1 MTATLV
7 HALRQTAQRLQKL
20 PHVDTIGAAI
30 LLTVLLLVFFWRA
43 IFLGESWLPNDLI
56 YELDPV
62 WQSHA
67 PAGFTAPGNRLLSDQ
82 VYLVYPWQVEI
93 RRALAER
100 RVPLWTT
107 TINNGQ
113 PLLGNGQINFWDPF
127 WLVARL
133 FSLNASFVVAAML
146 KLWVGGFST
155 FLLAR
160 QLGIGRRGAILAM
173 MVFAFSGPMIVWLG
187 SISGVAAWLPLLLYL
202 SDRALARQ
210 ATAPFLVLGLVIAC
224 QFYSVHPETSFHIL
238 MIWGVFCLAR
248 TVARYARNISGLVKP
263 LIRMALAFVMGTTLS
278 AAVLL
283 PTIEGILNS
292 FILIRRQ
299 ANAPTALLPAI
310 LLQWH
315 NWPTLITT
323 ILPQFFGTPI
333 DNSFWYPYQN
343 YNEQTFYAGII
354 PLALGL
360 VTLLAWWHGRH
371 HSTPKSNDANTAQ
384 SFSPGFW
391 LGLTL
396 VVMGI
401 AAQLPVFNVVS
412 VLPFLRLGNHGR
424 LRFVYALGLAL
435 LAGHGLDML
444 SKNYLPDF
452 NAPKKLLTVLVALT
466 MVSLISIGSAYVGLT
481 LLRSQFITMGRQQA
495 EAMKAS
501 DHPMFPYS
509 LDYYYDRVNVRH
521 AQARQLYTSA
531 TPEMFLPVGVAL
543 AIGWLEWR
551 RRRGL
556 NRATW
561 LNGLVLLT
569 CADLFV
575 IHMRINPTMPPAEVF
590 PPTEAIQFLKQQ
602 PGNFR
607 VGGLYLALM
616 PNTSMVF
623 GLSDVRGYEPV
634 VPWRQATLFNRIE
647 GGYRLNHYAILRSA
661 DSPLLDL
668 MNVEYMVTDRELGGR
683 WQLAFAEKDSP
694 IRVYRNPNV
703 LPRAFMVYQSEYA
716 ANAEA
721 ALNRLLD
728 KNLDFRTRVIL
739 EEAIPQLSA
748 DHEVSQV
755 EQARIVEYQPER
767 VMIETNTPKDGILV
781 LTDTYVPGWQARVD
795 GQPAQVHVA
804 DYAFRGVRVP
814 AGQHRVEFVYAPMSF
829 TVGATLSLAAIAF
842 CVAWAAAII
851 YRKVR

>member
-1 MTATLV
+1 MTTLPE
-7 HALRQTAQRLQKL
+7 QRISPLKKL
-20 PHVDTIGAAI
+20 PHWDTIGAAL
-30 LLTVLLLVFFWRA
+30 LLTAILLVFFWRV
-43 IFLGESWLPNDLI
+43 IFLGESWLPCDLI

-67 PAGFTAPGNRLLSDQ
+67 PADFTSPGNRLLSDQ

-100 RVPLWTT
+100 RAPLWTT
-107 TINNGQ
+107 AINNGQ

-133 FSLNASFVVAAML
+133 FSLNASFGVAAML
-146 KLWVGGFST
+146 KLWVGGLST

-160 QLGIGRRGAILAM
+160 QLGIGRQGAILAM
-173 MVFAFSGPMIVWLG
+173 ITFAFSGPMIVWLG
-187 SISGVAAWLPLLLYL
+187 SISGVAAWLPLLLYF

-210 ATAPFLVLGLVIAC
+210 ATTSFLVIGCVIAC

-238 MIWGVFCLAR
+238 LIWGVFCLAR
-248 TVARYARNISGLVKP
+248 IVAQYGWNIP
-263 LIRMALAFVMGTTLS
+263 DLIKSLGKMALAFAIGVALS

-292 FILIRRQ
+292 FVLMRRQ
-299 ANAPTALLPAI
+299 ASAPTALWQTI
-310 LLQWH
+310 LFQWH

-343 YNEQTFYAGII
+343 YNEQTFYAGIV

-360 VTLLAWWHGRH
+360 VTLLAWWHGRRH
-371 HSTPKSNDANTAQ
+371 GLLGSEDANTAR

-396 VVMGI
+396 VAMGI

-435 LAGHGLDML
+435 LAGHGLDTL
-444 SKNYLPDF
+444 IKNRFPDF
-452 NAPKKLLTVLVALT
+452 NAAYKFLTILVVLAI
-466 MVSLISIGSAYVGLT
+466 VSLITIGSAYVGLT
-481 LLRSQFITMGRQQA
+481 LLRSQFITMGKHQA
-495 EAMKAS
+495 DAMKAS

-509 LDYYYDRVNVRH
+509 LDYYYDRVNVRYT
-521 AQARQLYTSA
+521 QARQLYTAA
-531 TPEMFLPVGVAL
+531 TPEMFLPIGIAL
-543 AIGWLEWR
+543 AIGLLEWR

-569 CADLFV
+569 CADLFA
-575 IHMRINPTMPPAEVF
+575 IHSRINPTMPPAQVF
-590 PPTEAIQFLKQQ
+590 PPTEAILFLKQQ
-602 PGNFR
+602 PGRFR

-623 GLSDVRGYEPV
+623 GLQDVRGYEPV
-634 VPWRQATLFNRIE
+634 VPWRQAMLFNRME

-668 MNVEYMVTDRELGGR
+668 MNVEYMVSDRELGGR

-703 LPRAFMVYQSEYA
+703 LPRAFLVYQSEHA

-728 KNLDFRTRVIL
+728 KNFDFRTRVIL
-739 EEAIPQLSA
+739 ETMPDLPAI
-748 DHEVSQV
+748 HEVSQIG
-755 EQARIVEYQPER
+755 QARIVQYEPER
-767 VMIETNTPKDGILV
+767 VVIETDTLTDGILV

-804 DYAFRGVRVP
+804 DYTFRGVRVP
-814 AGQHRVEFVYAPMSF
+814 AGQHRVEFVYAPTSF
-829 TVGATLSLAAIAF
+829 TVGATISLAAIAF
-842 CVAWAAAII
+842 CVMWAAVMI

>member
-1 MTATLV
+1 MM
-7 HALRQTAQRLQKL
+7 QRLVRWL
-20 PHVDTIGAAI
+20 RTSPHADVVGAALVLAA
-30 LLTVLLLVFFWRA
+30 LLTVFFWRA

-67 PAGFTAPGNRLLSDQ
+67 PAGFTNPGNRLLSDV
-82 VYLVYPWQVEI
+82 VYLLYPWQVEQQ
-93 RRALAER
+93 RALAER
-100 RVPLWTT
+100 RIPLWTP
-107 TINNGQ
+107 TISNGQ

-133 FSLNASFVVAAML
+133 FPFHSGFLIVAIL
-146 KLWVGGFST
+146 KLWVSGLFT

-160 QLGIGRRGAILAM
+160 QLGISHRGAVLAM
-173 MVFAFSGPMIVWLG
+173 VTFAFSGPMIVWLG
-187 SISGVAAWLPLLLYL
+187 YTVSSVAAWLPLLLYL
-202 SDRALARQ
+202 SERALARGSR
-210 ATAPFLVLGLVIAC
+210 ASFLTIGVVLAC
-224 QFYSVHPETSFHIL
+224 QFFGAHPETSFHITL
-238 MIWGVFCLAR
+238 TWAIFCLAR
-248 TVARYARNISGLVKP
+248 TVARHGWNISR
-263 LIRMALAFVMGTTLS
+263 LIRLFGRMALAS
-278 AAVLL
+278 AIGMALAAAQLL

-299 ANAPTALLPAI
+299 ANVPTALWQTI
-310 LLQWH
+310 LFQWH

-323 ILPQFFGTPI
+323 ILPQFFGMPI

-343 YNEQTFYAGII
+343 YNEQTFYAGIV

-360 VTLLAWWHGRH
+360 VTLLAWWHGRRH
-371 HSTPKSNDANTAQ
+371 GAPMSDDANTPQ

-424 LRFVYALGLAL
+424 LRFVYVLGLAL
-435 LAGHGLDML
+435 LAGYGLDTL
-444 SKNYLPDF
+444 AKNHLPDF
-452 NAPKKLLTVLVALT
+452 NAPKKLLTVLVTLT
-466 MVSLISIGSAYVGLT
+466 MVTLISIGSAYVSLT

-509 LDYYYDRVNVRH
+509 LDYYYDRVNVRY

-531 TPEMFLPVGVAL
+531 TPEMFLPVGMAL
-543 AIGWLEWR
+543 AIRLLEWR

-575 IHMRINPTMPPAEVF
+575 IHMRINPTMPPAQVF

-602 PGNFR
+602 PGRFR
-607 VGGLYLALM
+607 VGGLYLALL

-634 VPWRQATLFNRIE
+634 APWRQATLFNGIE
-647 GGYRLNHYAILRSA
+647 GAFRMTHYAILRSA
-661 DSPLLDL
+661 NSPLLNL

-694 IRVYRNPNV
+694 IRVYRNPDV

-728 KNLDFRTRVIL
+728 KDFDFRTRVIL
-739 EEAIPQLSA
+739 EEVTPQLS
-748 DHEVSQV
+748 DDREVSQV
-755 EQARIVEYQPER
+755 EQARVVEYQPER
-767 VMIETNTPKDGILV
+767 VMIETNTPKDSILV

-804 DYAFRGVRVP
+804 DYTFRGVRVP
-814 AGQHRVEFVYAPMSF
+814 AGQHRVEFIYAPMSF
-829 TVGATLSLAAIAF
+829 TVGATISLAAIAF
-842 CVAWAAAII
+842 CVAWAAVTI

>member
-7 HALRQTAQRLQKL
+7 HALRQTTHRLQKL
-20 PHVDTIGAAI
+20 PHADTIGAAI

-67 PAGFTAPGNRLLSDQ
+67 PAGFTAPGNRLLSDE

-173 MVFAFSGPMIVWLG
+173 MAFAFSGPMIVWLG

-210 ATAPFLVLGLVIAC
+210 ATGPFLLIGLVIAC

-238 MIWGVFCLAR
+238 LIWGVFCLAR
-248 TVARYARNISGLVKP
+248 TVARYGRNISGLVKP
-263 LIRMALAFVMGTTLS
+263 LTRMALAFVMGTALS

-292 FILIRRQ
+292 FVLIRRQ
-299 ANAPTALLPAI
+299 ANAPTALWQTI
-310 LLQWH
+310 LFQWH

-360 VTLLAWWHGRH
+360 VTLLAWWHGRRH
-371 HSTPKSNDANTAQ
+371 GMLGSEDTNTAQ

-401 AAQLPVFNVVS
+401 AAQLPVFNVVG

-435 LAGHGLDML
+435 LAGYGLDTL
-444 SKNYLPDF
+444 AKNHLPDF
-452 NAPKKLLTVLVALT
+452 NAPKKLWTILVALT

-509 LDYYYDRVNVRH
+509 LDYYYDRVNVRY

-531 TPEMFLPVGVAL
+531 TPEMFLPVGIAL
-543 AIGWLEWR
+543 AIGLLEWR

-575 IHMRINPTMPPAEVF
+575 IHMRINPTMPPAQVF
-590 PPTEAIQFLKQQ
+590 PLTEAIQFMKQQ
-602 PGNFR
+602 PGRFR

-661 DSPLLDL
+661 TSPLLDL
-668 MNVEYMVTDRELGGR
+668 MNVEYMVSDRELGGR

-703 LPRAFMVYQSEYA
+703 LPRAFMVYQSEHA

-728 KNLDFRTRVIL
+728 KNFDFRTWVIL

-748 DHEVSQV
+748 DREVSQV

-767 VMIETNTPKDGILV
+767 VLIETNTPKDGILV

-814 AGQHRVEFVYAPMSF
+814 AGQHRVEFVYAPASF
-829 TVGATLSLAAIAF
+829 TVGATISLAAIVF
-842 CVAWAAAII
+842 CIAWAAAII